1 MVSGYRAIEE
11 LSDINAVVV
20 SASDLFPK
28 GSVMLHGIK
37 TFGQRRIDEAILDA
51 ASVVCSCETTL
62 ADIFLQVIEG
72 KQDILKPVDSVV
84 YEDGMG
90 LSAWVDSKRV
100 LIGNR
105 ELMLNHGVEDVYKR
119 QIR

>member
-1 MVSGYRAIEE
+1 MCIRDS
-11 LSDINAVVV
+11 
-20 SASDLFPK
+20 
-28 GSVMLHGIK
+28 HGIK

-105 ELMLNHGVEDVYKR
+105 ELMLNHGVDIPSKDYEERYADVYKR
-119 QIR
+119 QTQRGENRLQCWGF